1 MARTYQGRGGK
12 AVTNSMPVKGATRI
26 APSNRA
32 KPTQNNL
39 SGGTVTLRAR
49 IFKWLGVLFL
59 CAIVAGVFVLAGG
72 YLGLVRSVGELE
84 EPQVVSS
91 HPTYIYSEPIGEA
104 EGSTRVIGTVFEGEN
119 RKAASVDEMPA
130 TLLDA
135 LVAKE
140 DARFREHAGV
150 DLAGIMRALWVDI
163 RAGEAVEGASTITQ
177 QYVKNAYLSQD
188 RSISRKLE
196 EAAIAI
202 EIERRYEK
210 DKILGMYLNTVY
222 FGSNAYGVGAAAETY
237 FNKSVEDLTLSESA
251 TLVGLLWSP
260 STLGTDVEG
269 AGYQRDLVLEKMFK
283 AGYITR
289 QDHREA
295 LDVPLPDPWPSAP
308 MLESG
313 LTGPPEMRGF
323 AEVVR
328 EELVNEYG
336 AATVLQG
343 GLSVYTSLDLGAQT
357 GAREMLYGPAGF
369 LAYPDDPDAA
379 LVTVE
384 PATGYIRT
392 MVGDRDPESQFN
404 LVTQA
409 RRQPGSSFKPFA
421 LIAALEQG
429 IDPKTT
435 EFVSEKK
442 RYTIQDAE
450 GRPEKW
456 VVDNFEEEHRG
467 SITLEQALW
476 FSDNSVFTDLVTN
489 ADGKGLENGPAA
501 IVDVAHRLGVTAEL
515 DASNPSIVL
524 GSQEVSPM
532 DMATAYA
539 TIANGGRLVTPTGI
553 KRVVQNEGRENETV
567 LREEGDRPEGE
578 QVIDPEVA
586 RAATEVMI
594 GNVTEGIAT
603 KANLGDRPVAGK
615 SGTSENFFDSWFVG
629 FTPKLVTGVW
639 MGYAEGGATLEGLLA
654 LDSRTQ
660 QGPISPPAVI
670 FQTQMQRILE
680 GEPVERFEG
689 IEGPQ
694 TMTDATE
701 QVPGGS
707 SSREST
713 APVADQSPGME
724 PPAEQ
729 DAFPPVY
736 EGTSAVP
743 GVAPGV
749 APPAQ
754 FPGSPVE
761 APTAGPSG
769 GAAAAQY
776 GF

>member
-1 MARTYQGRGGK
+1 MARTYHRRGGK
-12 AVTNSMPVKGATRI
+12 AVTNPTPNKGATRI
-26 APSNRA
+26 GPSKNT
-32 KPTQNNL
+32 KK
-39 SGGTVTLRAR
+39 SSAR
-49 IFKWLGVLFL
+49 SKEGLKARLLKWLGVALL
-59 CAIVAGVFVLAGG
+59 CGIVAAAFFVAGG
-72 YLGLVRSVGELE
+72 YLGLVRSVGDLE
-84 EPQVVSS
+84 EPRVVSS
-91 HPTYIYSEPIGEA
+91 HPTYIYSEPVGETA
-104 EGSTRVIGTVFEGEN
+104 GSTRVIGTIFEGEN
-119 RKAASVDEMPA
+119 RKAASVDEMPVG
-130 TLLDA
+130 LLDA

-163 RAGEAVEGASTITQ
+163 RAGQAVEGASTITQ

-188 RSISRKLE
+188 RSISRKLK

-202 EIERRYEK
+202 EVERRYEK

-222 FGSNAYGVGAAAETY
+222 FGSNAYGIGAAAETY

-260 STLGTDVEG
+260 STLGMDREG
-269 AGYQRDLVLEKMFK
+269 AAYQRNLVLEKMFK

-295 LDVPLPDPWPSAP
+295 LDEPLPEQWPKAP
-308 MLESG
+308 MIESG
-313 LTGPPEMRGF
+313 LTAAPETREF
-323 AEVVR
+323 AETVR
-328 EELVNEYG
+328 EELLYEYG

-343 GLSVYTSLDLGAQT
+343 GLSVYTTLDLQSHT
-357 GAREMLYGPAGF
+357 GAREMLYGSMGF
-369 LAYPDDPDAA
+369 LAYPEDPDAA
-379 LVTVE
+379 LVSIE
-384 PATGYIRT
+384 PETGYIRT
-392 MVGDRDPESQFN
+392 MIGDRDQESQFN
-404 LVTQA
+404 LATQA

-429 IDPKTT
+429 IDPHTT

-450 GRPEKW
+450 GNPEKW

-467 SITLEQALW
+467 SISLERALW
-476 FSDNSVFTDLVTN
+476 FSDNSVFTDLVMN
-489 ADGKGLENGPAA
+489 VDGKGLENGPAA
-501 IVDVAHRLGVTAEL
+501 IADVAYRLGVTAEL
-515 DASNPSIVL
+515 DTSNPSIVL

-539 TIANGGRLVTPTGI
+539 TIANGGRLVSPTGI
-553 KRVVQNEGRENETV
+553 KRVVQNEGQENEKV
-567 LREEGDRPEGE
+567 LREEGDRAEGE

-594 GNVTEGIAT
+594 GDVTEGIAT
-603 KANLGDRPVAGK
+603 KANLGERPVAGK

-660 QGPISPPAVI
+660 QGPIAPPSVI
-670 FQTQMQRILE
+670 FQAHMQNLLAD
-680 GEPVERFEG
+680 EPVERFEG

-694 TMTDATE
+694 TMTEDTERPSGRSPSSEGTAATAG
-701 QVPGGS
+701 QPASNVQQSAPGGAVS
-707 SSREST
+707 GASGAAT
-713 APVADQSPGME
+713 VPATPPPGQFAE
-724 PPAEQ
+724 PPL
-729 DAFPPVY
+729 
-736 EGTSAVP
+736 AVP
-743 GVAPGV
+743 VSP
-749 APPAQ
+749 APPD
-754 FPGSPVE
+754 
-761 APTAGPSG
+761 
-769 GAAAAQY
+769 GAAAGQY

>member
-1 MARTYQGRGGK
+1 MARTYQRRGGK
-12 AVTNSMPVKGATRI
+12 AVANAVPVKGTTRI
-26 APSNRA
+26 APSKKAKNNR
-32 KPTQNNL
+32 N
-39 SGGTVTLRAR
+39 SGTHYFKAR
-49 IFKWLGVLFL
+49 ILKWLGILSL
-59 CAIVAGVFVLAGG
+59 CAVVAGIFLVAGG

-104 EGSTRVIGTVFEGEN
+104 QGSTRVIGTIFEGEN

-222 FGSNAYGVGAAAETY
+222 FGSNAYGVGAASETY
-237 FNKSVEDLTLSESA
+237 FNKSVDDLTLSESA
-251 TLVGLLWSP
+251 ALVGLLWSP
-260 STLGTDVEG
+260 STLGMDQEG
-269 AGYQRDLVLEKMFK
+269 ATYQRNLVLEKMFK

-295 LDVPLPDPWPSAP
+295 LDESLPQQWPSAP

-328 EELVNEYG
+328 EELVIEYG

-343 GLSVYTSLDLGAQT
+343 GLSVYTSLDLEAQT
-357 GAREMLYGPAGF
+357 STREMLYGPTGF
-369 LAYPDDPDAA
+369 LAYPEDPDAA
-379 LVTVE
+379 LVTLE
-384 PATGYIRT
+384 PETGYIRT

-429 IDPKTT
+429 IDPQTT

-456 VVDNFEEEHRG
+456 TVDNFEEEHRG
-467 SITLEQALW
+467 PITLEQALW
-476 FSDNSVFTDLVTN
+476 FSDNSVFTDLVMN
-489 ADGKGLENGPAA
+489 VDGKGLENGPEA
-501 IVDVAHRLGVTAEL
+501 IVDVAHRLGVTADL
-515 DASNPSIVL
+515 DAYNPSIVL

-553 KRVVQNEGRENETV
+553 KRVVQNEGQTNETV
-567 LREEGDRPEGE
+567 LRAEGDRPEGE
-578 QVIDPEVA
+578 QVIEPEIA
-586 RAATEVMI
+586 QAATEVMI

-615 SGTSENFFDSWFVG
+615 SGTSENFFDSWFIG
-629 FTPKLVTGVW
+629 FTPNLVTGIW
-639 MGYAEGGATLEGLLA
+639 MGYAEGGTTLEGLLA

-660 QGPISPPAVI
+660 QGPISPPTAI
-670 FQTQMQRILE
+670 FQTHMLRLLE
-680 GEPVERFEG
+680 GEPVEQFAG
-689 IEGPQ
+689 IRRTQ
-694 TMTDATE
+694 TLTDDEERNPNGSPSTGSTTP
-701 QVPGGS
+701 VP
-707 SSREST
+707 
-713 APVADQSPGME
+713 DQSSGFQTPTVQGGFPE
-724 PPAEQ
+724 VGGAPSEVPAVPAGGAQFASPPA
-729 DAFPPVY
+729 
-736 EGTSAVP
+736 GI
-743 GVAPGV
+743 
-749 APPAQ
+749 PA
-754 FPGSPVE
+754 
-761 APTAGPSG
+761 ADPSG
-769 GAAAAQY
+769 GAAAQY

>member
-1 MARTYQGRGGK
+1 MARTYQRRGGK
-12 AVTNSMPVKGATRI
+12 AVTNPTPNKGAMRI
-26 APSNRA
+26 GPSKNI
-32 KPTQNNL
+32 KK
-39 SGGTVTLRAR
+39 SSAR
-49 IFKWLGVLFL
+49 GKESLKARLLKWVGIALL
-59 CAIVAGVFVLAGG
+59 CGIVAAAFFVAGG
-72 YLGLVRSVGELE
+72 YLGLVRSVGNLE
-84 EPQVVSS
+84 EPQMVSS
-91 HPTYIYSEPIGEA
+91 HPTYIYSEPVGETA
-104 EGSTRVIGTVFEGEN
+104 GSRRVIGTIFEGEN
-119 RKAASVDEMPA
+119 RKAASVDEMPVN
-130 TLLDA
+130 LLDA

-163 RAGEAVEGASTITQ
+163 RAGQAVEGASTITQ

-188 RSISRKLE
+188 RALSRKLE

-210 DKILGMYLNTVY
+210 DRILGMYLNTVY

-260 STLGTDVEG
+260 STLGVDRDG
-269 AGYQRDLVLEKMFK
+269 AAYQRNLVLEKMFQ

-295 LDVPLPDPWPSAP
+295 LDEPLPEQWPKAP
-308 MLESG
+308 MIESG
-313 LTGPPEMRGF
+313 LTAPPATREF
-323 AEVVR
+323 AATVR
-328 EELVNEYG
+328 EELLNEYG

-343 GLSVYTSLDLGAQT
+343 GLSVYTTLDLQSHAAT
-357 GAREMLYGPAGF
+357 REMLYGPTGF
-369 LAYPDDPDAA
+369 LAYPEDPDTA
-379 LVTVE
+379 VVSIE
-384 PATGYIRT
+384 PETGYIRT
-392 MVGDRDPESQFN
+392 MIGDRDQESQFN

-409 RRQPGSSFKPFA
+409 SRQPGSSFKPFA

-429 IDPKTT
+429 IDPQTT

-467 SITLEQALW
+467 SINLEQALW
-476 FSDNSVFTDLVTN
+476 FSDNSVFTDLVMN
-489 ADGKGLENGPAA
+489 VDGKGLKNGPAA
-501 IVDVAHRLGVTAEL
+501 IADVAHRLGVTAEL
-515 DASNPSIVL
+515 DTSNPSIVL

-539 TIANGGRLVTPTGI
+539 TIANGGRLVSPTGI
-553 KRVVQNEGRENETV
+553 KRVVQNEGQENEKV

-578 QVIDPEVA
+578 QVIDPEIA

-594 GNVTEGIAT
+594 GDVTEGIAT

-615 SGTSENFFDSWFVG
+615 SGTSENFFDSWFIG

-660 QGPISPPAVI
+660 QGPIAPPTAI
-670 FQTQMQRILE
+670 FQAHMQNVLA

-694 TMTDATE
+694 TMNGDAGRN
-701 QVPGGS
+701 PGESPS
-707 SSREST
+707 SEST
-713 APVADQSPGME
+713 V
-724 PPAEQ
+724 
-729 DAFPPVY
+729 
-736 EGTSAVP
+736 
-743 GVAPGV
+743 
-749 APPAQ
+749 
-754 FPGSPVE
+754 
-761 APTAGPSG
+761 PTANQPASNGQQPAPAGSIPGAG
-769 GAAAAQY
+769 GAAAVPAAPSGQFSETPSAAPAAPPPPGGAAGSQY

>member
-1 MARTYQGRGGK
+1 MARTYQRRGGK
-12 AVTNSMPVKGATRI
+12 AVSSPAPAKGTPRVGPSKNSKK
-26 APSNRA
+26 NRA
-32 KPTQNNL
+32 RGKESL
-39 SGGTVTLRAR
+39 KAR
-49 IFKWLGVLFL
+49 LLKWLGVVLL
-59 CAIVAGVFVLAGG
+59 CGIVAALFFVAGG
-72 YLGLVRSVGELE
+72 YLGLVRSVGALE
-84 EPQVVSS
+84 EPQVASS

-104 EGSTRVIGTVFEGEN
+104 AGSARVIGTIFEGEN

-188 RSISRKLE
+188 RSLSRKLK

-210 DKILGMYLNTVY
+210 DRILGMYLNTVY

-237 FNKSVEDLTLSESA
+237 FNKSVDDLNLSESA

-260 STLGTDVEG
+260 STLGIDRDG
-269 AGYQRDLVLEKMFK
+269 ATAQRNLVLENMFE

-295 LDVPLPDPWPSAP
+295 LDEALPEPWPKAP
-308 MLESG
+308 MIESG
-313 LTGPPEMRGF
+313 LTGPPETRDF
-323 AEVVR
+323 AETVR

-336 AATVLQG
+336 AATVIQG
-343 GLSVYTSLDLGAQT
+343 GLSVYTTLNLEAQT
-357 GAREMLYGPAGF
+357 GAREMLYGPTGF
-369 LAYPDDPDAA
+369 LAYPEDPDVA

-384 PATGYIRT
+384 PETGYIRT
-392 MVGDRDPESQFN
+392 MVGDRDTESQFN

-409 RRQPGSSFKPFA
+409 SRQPGSSFKPFA

-429 IDPKTT
+429 IDPQTT

-456 VVDNFEEEHRG
+456 TVDNFEEEHRG
-467 SITLEQALW
+467 PITLEQALW
-476 FSDNSVFTDLVTN
+476 FSDNSVFTDLVMN
-489 ADGKGLENGPAA
+489 VDGKGLENGPQA
-501 IVDVAHRLGVTAEL
+501 IADVAHRLGVTAEL
-515 DASNPSIVL
+515 DVSNPSIVL

-532 DMATAYA
+532 DMVTAYA
-539 TIANGGRLVTPTGI
+539 TIANGGRLVSPTGI
-553 KRVVQNEGRENETV
+553 KRVVQNEGKENETV
-567 LREEGDRPEGE
+567 LREEGDRPEGD
-578 QVIDPEVA
+578 QVIDPEIA

-594 GNVTEGIAT
+594 GDVTEGIAT
-603 KANLGDRPVAGK
+603 KVNLGDRPVAGK

-660 QGPISPPAVI
+660 QGPIAPPTVI
-670 FQTQMQRILE
+670 FQTHMQRVLE
-680 GEPVERFEG
+680 GEPVEEFEG
-689 IEGPQ
+689 VEGPQ
-694 TMTDATE
+694 TMADDVDQNPNSSPSPEGMVPATNQPAKMQQPSAE
-701 QVPGGS
+701 AVPSPG
-707 SSREST
+707 EAT
-713 APVADQSPGME
+713 NPIPAAPPVPPPVA
-724 PPAEQ
+724 PA
-729 DAFPPVY
+729 
-736 EGTSAVP
+736 G
-743 GVAPGV
+743 
-749 APPAQ
+749 
-754 FPGSPVE
+754 
-761 APTAGPSG
+761 APTVDPSG
-769 GAAAAQY
+769 GATAVQY

>member
-1 MARTYQGRGGK
+1 MARTYQRRGGK
-12 AVTNSMPVKGATRI
+12 AVSSPAPGKG
-26 APSNRA
+26 
-32 KPTQNNL
+32 
-39 SGGTVTLRAR
+39 TLRVGPSKDAKKNRGRGKESLKAR
-49 IFKWLGVLFL
+49 ILKWFGVALLCGVVAALF
-59 CAIVAGVFVLAGG
+59 FVAGG

-84 EPQVVSS
+84 EPPVVSS

-104 EGSTRVIGTVFEGEN
+104 QGSARVVGTIFEGEN

-202 EIERRYEK
+202 ELERRYEK
-210 DKILGMYLNTVY
+210 DRILGMYLNTVY

-237 FNKSVEDLTLSESA
+237 FNKSVDDLTLSESA

-260 STLGTDVEG
+260 STLGVDGEG
-269 AGYQRDLVLEKMFK
+269 AMYQRNLVLENMFE

-289 QDHREA
+289 QDHRQA
-295 LDVPLPDPWPSAP
+295 LDEPLPEPWPKAP
-308 MLESG
+308 MIESG
-313 LTGPPEMRGF
+313 LTGPPEMRDF
-323 AEVVR
+323 AETVR

-343 GLSVYTSLDLGAQT
+343 GLSVYTTLDLEAQT

-369 LAYPDDPDAA
+369 LAYAGDPDAA
-379 LVTVE
+379 LVTIE
-384 PATGYIRT
+384 PETGYIRT
-392 MVGDRDPESQFN
+392 MVGDRNTESQFS

-435 EFVSEKK
+435 QFVSEKK

-450 GRPEKW
+450 GNPEKW

-467 SITLEQALW
+467 PITLEEALW
-476 FSDNSVFTDLVTN
+476 FSDNSVFTDLVMN
-489 ADGKGLENGPAA
+489 ADGKGLENGPEA
-501 IVDVAHRLGVTAEL
+501 IADVAHRLGVTAEL
-515 DASNPSIVL
+515 DTSNPSIVL
-524 GSQEVSPM
+524 GTREVSPM

-539 TIANGGRLVTPTGI
+539 TIANGGRLVSPTGI
-553 KRVVQNEGRENETV
+553 KRVVQNEGQENETV

-578 QVIDPEVA
+578 QVIEPEVA

-594 GNVTEGIAT
+594 GDVTEGIAT
-603 KANLGDRPVAGK
+603 KANLGERPVAGK

-629 FTPKLVTGVW
+629 FTPQLVTGVW

-660 QGPISPPAVI
+660 KGPLAPPAVI
-670 FQTQMQRILE
+670 FQTHMQRLLE
-680 GEPVERFEG
+680 GAPVERFEG
-689 IEGPQ
+689 IDGSQTLTEGREQ
-694 TMTDATE
+694 TPGAPSSLESTTPAAPGQANGLQQAAPNT
-701 QVPGGS
+701 VPGIGGA
-707 SSREST
+707 T
-713 APVADQSPGME
+713 G
-724 PPAEQ
+724 
-729 DAFPPVY
+729 
-736 EGTSAVP
+736 AVP
-743 GVAPGV
+743 PTPPGQPV
-749 APPAQ
+749 APP
-754 FPGSPVE
+754 VT
-761 APTAGPSG
+761 APSVTDPSS